1 MLRTMLVSFG
11 TVIAIGAASSSAH
24 AYCNLNGDSF
34 LAVQSNDTNVVF
46 FNIRQKGIRLQGEA
60 KFRTTYGVFS
70 GFLLAEG
77 RLQITARWDDG
88 ISGVY
93 DGWVTPD
100 GKVLSGSAHERGN
113 PSNSATWRLGSAS
126 GRLQCDN

>member
-1 MLRTMLVSFG
+1 MLRKILISLGSFITIVS
-11 TVIAIGAASSSAH
+11 ASSSAH

-34 LAVQSNDTNVVF
+34 LAMQSNDTNAVF

-70 GFLLAEG
+70 GYLLAEG
-77 RLQITARWDDG
+77 RLQLTVRWNDG

-93 DGWVTPD
+93 DGWVTSD
-100 GKVLSGSAHERGN
+100 GRVLSASTHERGN
-113 PSNSATWRLGSAS
+113 PSNSANWSLVSNN
-126 GRLQCDN
+126 GRLQCES